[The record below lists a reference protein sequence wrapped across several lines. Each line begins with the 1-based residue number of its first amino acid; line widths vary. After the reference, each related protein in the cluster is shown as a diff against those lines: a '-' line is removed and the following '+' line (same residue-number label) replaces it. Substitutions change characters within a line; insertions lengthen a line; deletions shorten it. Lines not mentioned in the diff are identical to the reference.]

1 MLPSVNRALAKE
13 MAETMES
20 SNKNDLRALQRISLK
35 DLQAL
40 KGGNLPEE
48 EVIEKKSVLKAFLE
62 QLRQIKKEK
71 PSLKRVLVLSKDA
84 LSSLIDQLLYE
95 TVPVKE
101 VYLGVE

>member
-1 MLPSVNRALAKE
+1 

-20 SNKNDLRALQRISLK
+20 SKKNNLRNLQRISLK

-40 KGGNLPEE
+40 KGSDFPEE
-48 EVIEKKSVLKAFLE
+48 MVEKKSIFKNFLD
-62 QLRQIKKEK
+62 QVKQIKKEK
-71 PSLKRVLVLSKDA
+71 PSLKRLLVLSKDA